1 MQALSRVLLIGSEG
15 FLGSVLVPYLQKEKG
30 FHITGVDKCFFGVNN
45 KKSVNFKFFKKDYNL
60 LPKKFFENFDIIVDL
75 VNISNDPASELNK
88 KFTYQT
94 NFLNKKKLYKKLKNL
109 KNLSRYIY
117 MSSCSVYGNNN
128 NLISEKSKPKPIS
141 LYSKLCLKY
150 EEYLKKKKIIPYTI
164 MRLGTLYGW
173 SERMR
178 YDIAINKIIR
188 DMIFLKKI
196 EILGG
201 TQLRFFCHNM
211 FACRV
216 IKKIINDD
224 KKLMFKKILN
234 IGNFNTNI
242 IKLSKKILQLTKI
255 KKVNLYHEINTVDK
269 RSYEVSVSTSKKL
282 YKDINFKKLTDNSI
296 IDTFKKIKKDKKP
309 FSKNKIT
316 LAVYKNYLKKNNYDS
331 IL

>member
-1 MQALSRVLLIGSEG
+1 MKKILILGSEG
-15 FLGSVLVPYLQKEKG
+15 FLGSVLVPYLKREKNM
-30 FHITGVDKCFFGVNN
+30 HITGVDKCFFGANN
-45 KKSVNFKFFKKDYNL
+45 KKSLNFKFIKKDYNL
-60 LPKKFFENFDIIVDL
+60 LPIKFFKSFNIIIDL

-94 NFLNKKKLYKKLKNL
+94 NFLNKKKLYKKLENL
-109 KNLSRYIY
+109 RSLSKYVY

-150 EEYLKKKKIIPYTI
+150 EKHLKKKKKIPYTI

-211 FACRV
+211 FACKV
-216 IKKIINDD
+216 IKQIIYDN
-224 KKLMFKKILN
+224 KRLMFNKTLN

-242 IKLSKKILQLTKI
+242 IKLSKKILHLTKL
-255 KKVNLYHEINTVDK
+255 KKVNLYHELHTIDK
-269 RSYEVSVSTSKKL
+269 RSYEVSVSTSKNLNKN
-282 YKDINFKKLTDNSI
+282 INFKKLTDDSI

-316 LAVYKNYLKKNNYDS
+316 LAVYKSYLKNKK
-331 IL
+331 I